1 MDRNVKVIYNKLEKT
16 EINEKG
22 YIDLSKIKIT
32 GNKDLI
38 ETCNIFRDPRYETF
52 RVFYMKDNTIIGQET
67 ITSKIP
73 NAVMLFSKDKYSESN
88 PVRTY
93 EKMKNR
99 IERLKADGYYLAHNH
114 TSESA
119 KPSQEDMEITR
130 NFASNVDGFLGHI
143 VLGSKE
149 RYSIIEENSEGLI
162 LMPKEKVLDNAT
174 IENMKGKIEENPLYN
189 IKISNREELV
199 ALLKQMQNEKEY
211 SIAILTDC
219 KCNIRMVLDVPNKMF
234 NQNTKNLNGF
244 FKNLARNV
252 GATRVFIG
260 TQDTLTYNEVLKHQK
275 YGTIKDTVYFNN
287 KNNLY
292 RLEKITESPDLFD
305 KEKTRKN
312 RTKGRE
318 R

>member
-162 LMPKEKVLDNAT
+162 LAKRK
-174 IENMKGKIEENPLYN
+174 
-189 IKISNREELV
+189 SFRQCHNR
-199 ALLKQMQNEKEY
+199 
-211 SIAILTDC
+211 
-219 KCNIRMVLDVPNKMF
+219 
-234 NQNTKNLNGF
+234 
-244 FKNLARNV
+244 
-252 GATRVFIG
+252 
-260 TQDTLTYNEVLKHQK
+260 K
-275 YGTIKDTVYFNN
+275 Y
-287 KNNLY
+287 
-292 RLEKITESPDLFD
+292 E
-305 KEKTRKN
+305 RKN
-312 RTKGRE
+312 RRKPII
-318 R
+318 